1 MASMMSSMVMIL
13 VTLAGKPGS
22 SAFFSYSTSP
32 VSFSIRIADGAA
44 MDNTGASAAEARG
57 QGSASRLRARIKLTV
72 RFIAPS

>member
-44 MDNTGASAAEARG
+44 MFSTGASAAAAWA
-57 QGSASRLRARIKLTV
+57 QGSADRHRARIKLTV
-72 RFIAPS
+72 RFIASS